1 MGVTDCIA
9 ANSISEKSTFE
20 KSIPKTVHLNRVS
33 LKGDSIK
40 KSISE
45 KIISE
50 KSISKTSRENEVGLC
65 VGHVVGG

>member
-33 LKGDSIK
+33 LKGESIK

-45 KIISE
+45 KIIS
-50 KSISKTSRENEVGLC
+50 KTSRENEVGLG